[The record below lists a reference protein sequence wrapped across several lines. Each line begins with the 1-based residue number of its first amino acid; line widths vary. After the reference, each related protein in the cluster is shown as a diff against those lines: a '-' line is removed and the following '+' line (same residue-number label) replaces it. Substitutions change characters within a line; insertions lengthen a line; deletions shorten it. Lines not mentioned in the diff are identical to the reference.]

1 MSDKARANGQPCVR
15 CGMKDGAHF
24 WPGRHPK
31 ACSEW
36 VDQYDLD
43 REREEAMND
52 WMLDPDMG
60 AQG

>member
-1 MSDKARANGQPCVR
+1 
-15 CGMKDGAHF
+15 MKDGAHF